1 MGITISSLR
10 AERLVRQGIILV
22 SRTAEIILSL
32 HQALAI
38 QQASICQA
46 EAFFKFLY
54 ITMWNWYLV
63 CLIQNTCYHKPMVG
77 SYIYLVIAHAE
88 QGIYLI
94 GYLLLIDIDVF
105 QSSQLL
111 LLAHLIDI
119 SKHQD
124 QVASRYAAIQFFCLH
139 HFHITVF
146 CLKMRITFLRQ
157 ILHAV
162 TTE

>member
-1 MGITISSLR
+1 
-10 AERLVRQGIILV
+10 
-22 SRTAEIILSL
+22 
-32 HQALAI
+32 
-38 QQASICQA
+38 
-46 EAFFKFLY
+46 
-54 ITMWNWYLV
+54 MWNWYLV

-77 SYIYLVIAHAE
+77 SYIYLVISHAE
-88 QGIYLI
+88 QGIYLV
-94 GYLLLIDIDVF
+94 GNLLLIDIDVF
-105 QSSQLL
+105 QCSQLL
-111 LLAHLIDI
+111 FLTYLIDI